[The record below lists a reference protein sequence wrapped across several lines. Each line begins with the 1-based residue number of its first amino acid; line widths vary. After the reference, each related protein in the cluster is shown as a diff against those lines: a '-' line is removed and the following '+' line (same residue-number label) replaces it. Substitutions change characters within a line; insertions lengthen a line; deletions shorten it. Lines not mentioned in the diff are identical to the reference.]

1 MFLISIWECLQDQD
15 PSLLKLQ
22 QISKKP
28 PTAMKSTGN
37 VLHIS
42 LGLRSYF
49 ANEKNEKMQKRLV
62 YPKPVNSSLNIGAIG
77 WLKHSCL
84 KKRISFPEA
93 FQLICFVLLKHPKCI
108 RWTNLNRIEERI
120 QSGCFFSALRTI
132 RGCNLVQ
139 SSAHWNSVFDPPD
152 QLRLGGI
159 SL

>member
-1 MFLISIWECLQDQD
+1 MS
-15 PSLLKLQ
+15 PGSGSLLVK
-22 QISKKP
+22 
-28 PTAMKSTGN
+28 TATDLKETADGNEVDGN

-77 WLKHSCL
+77 WLKHFCL

-108 RWTNLNRIEERI
+108 RWTNLNRIQERI

-132 RGCNLVQ
+132 RVCNLVQ

>member
-1 MFLISIWECLQDQD
+1 MS
-15 PSLLKLQ
+15 PGSGSLLVK
-22 QISKKP
+22 
-28 PTAMKSTGN
+28 TATDLKETADGN
-37 VLHIS
+37 EVD
-42 LGLRSYF
+42 GKCPSYQSWPSILF
-49 ANEKNEKMQKRLV
+49 CKWKKNEKMQKRLV

-77 WLKHSCL
+77 WLKHFCL

-152 QLRLGGI
+152 QLRLGGL